1 MIESDDLYKK
11 YIIYLKQK
19 VDNKRLTNSKYK
31 LLLISY
37 NFFHN
42 FKELYERSNFLKEKI
57 DNIYFQEIRDEKLEI
72 ILKYEK
78 E

>member
-1 MIESDDLYKK
+1 MAEDDLYKK

-19 VDNKRLTNSKYK
+19 LLNKRISNSKYK

-37 NFFHN
+37 NFYIN
-42 FKELYERSNFLKEKI
+42 FKELYEKSLFLKEKI
-57 DNIYFQEIRDEKLEI
+57 DNLYFQEIRDEKLET